1 LKLNIADEKMMRVK
15 IPAFIATMMI
25 MVLSGSCSV
34 LYTGN
39 THRGAEIHIA
49 GSSRGFRESPKVA
62 KARKAQEAKERKQKK
77 EWNKFVEET
86 RRQHFK
92 RQSPEVQERMKR
104 NEDETLL
111 RHKAKAKKMKKES
124 KKRARKFR

>member
-1 LKLNIADEKMMRVK
+1 LKINIADDKMMRVK
-15 IPAFIATMMI
+15 ITAAIATMI
-25 MVLSGSCSV
+25 LILSGSCST

-39 THRGAEIHIA
+39 THRGAEIRMA
-49 GSSRGFRESPKVA
+49 GSSRGFRESPRVTR
-62 KARKAQEAKERKQKK
+62 ARKAQEAKERKQKK
-77 EWNKFVEET
+77 EWNKYVEET
-86 RRQHFK
+86 RRLHFK

-104 NEDETLL
+104 NEEETIL